1 MADQDVVQ
9 EMVEVD
15 VADLASVEE
24 LAAIEGVTIERV
36 VTRGLDPITGTTLL
50 LIGTTA
56 AVGAVVYML
65 ERRKGGQVI
74 DLRPG
79 VTDLLYR
86 DKSLMYG
93 LVVII
98 TADGSVSVEVKE
110 PKGLLGQV
118 VSELISATAEIAGDI
133 TTEAVAKKVS
143 ESLGNEVSF
152 RVEMG

>member
-133 TTEAVAKKVS
+133 TTEAVANKVS